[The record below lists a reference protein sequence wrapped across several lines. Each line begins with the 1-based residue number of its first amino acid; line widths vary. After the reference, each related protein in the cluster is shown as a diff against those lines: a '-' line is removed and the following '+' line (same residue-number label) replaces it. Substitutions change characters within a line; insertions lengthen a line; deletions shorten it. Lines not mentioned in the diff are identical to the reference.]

1 MEITLNEV
9 KEAIDNCMFSVVS
22 FFDRRTNDALI
33 VFNSKEFVGRGIK
46 LVRENSIVVVQVT
59 EMGVVKAEKTI
70 ESEIKEVE
78 VNAPFKVRKENYKN
92 VLIKEIATLIFERNF
107 DKIFA
112 SEEIRKEIE
121 KEFTEEEIDDILNS
135 DDLDKLTKVLWR
147 IYITSEVGNGLK
159 VEL

>member
-9 KEAIDNCMFSVVS
+9 KEGIDNCMFSVVS

-33 VFNSKEFVGRGIK
+33 VFNSKESVGRGIK

-147 IYITSEVGNGLK
+147 IYITSEVGNRLK

>member
-9 KEAIDNCMFSVVS
+9 KEGIDNCMFSVVS

-33 VFNSKEFVGRGIK
+33 VFNSKESVGRGIK

-147 IYITSEVGNGLK
+147 IYITSEVGYGLK

>member
-9 KEAIDNCMFSVVS
+9 KEGIDNCMFSVVS
-22 FFDRRTNDALI
+22 FFDRRINDALI
-33 VFNSKEFVGRGIK
+33 VFNSKESVGRGIK

-147 IYITSEVGNGLK
+147 IYITSEVGYGLK

>member
-9 KEAIDNCMFSVVS
+9 KEGIDNCMFSVVS

-33 VFNSKEFVGRGIK
+33 VFNSKESVGRGIK

-78 VNAPFKVRKENYKN
+78 VNAPFKVRKEIYKN

-147 IYITSEVGNGLK
+147 IYITSEVGNRLK

>member
-9 KEAIDNCMFSVVS
+9 KEGIDNCMFSVVS

-147 IYITSEVGNGLK
+147 IYITSEVGYGLK